1 MEEVAPLDLEG
12 DMRGLFHGVPTVMLL
27 VVEFGICVPGMGGGT

>member
-1 MEEVAPLDLEG
+1 MEEVPPLDLEG

-27 VVEFGICVPGMGGGT
+27 VEFGICVPGMGGGT